1 MAANF
6 YYDVVS
12 VFFVLAVMIL
22 VHEWGHFAAAK
33 LFGVRVEVFSIGFG
47 KRLVGF
53 RRGETDYRISALPFG
68 GYVKMSGE
76 SPLDQRAGVP
86 EEFMSHPRWQRVV
99 IALAGPFMNIAL
111 AIGLL
116 TWVYMVH
123 YEHPLFLDQQAVVGW
138 VAPGSA
144 AEKAGIQ
151 PGDKI
156 IQIGSTKNPDW
167 EYVLSKILISPHSA
181 VQLVLQRGDQQLQ
194 KTVFPDASGQDQLG
208 DAGLVAQQ
216 PFTVTHLE
224 PGMPADKAGIQ
235 IGDDIVAVDGA
246 AVRSTQS
253 LSHLLQQTKSHPV
266 VLTVMRGGQQ
276 QDVTITP
283 QLTTSDDG
291 QKVYRIG
298 ILSMPVHV
306 DKLPFTQA
314 LSHSIDSN
322 RKNSLLILE
331 LVKRM
336 MQRRVSVK
344 QMEGPIGI
352 ARISGMAAQEKGW
365 TPLMQV
371 MAAISLNLG
380 IFNLFPIP
388 ILDGGLILLLLIE
401 SVIRRD
407 ISQPIKERIYQAA
420 FVCLILFAGM
430 VIFNDIVKVIPGITH
445 RVQ

>member
-1 MAANF
+1 MAANL
-6 YYDVVS
+6 YYDIVS

-22 VHEWGHFAAAK
+22 VHELGHFAAAK

-47 KRLVGF
+47 KRLLGF
-53 RRGETDYRISALPFG
+53 RRGDTDYRISALPFG

-76 SPLDQRAGVP
+76 NPLDHRGGGP

-99 IALAGPFMNIAL
+99 IALAGPCMNILL

-123 YEHPLFLDQQAVVGW
+123 YEHPLYLDQPAVVGW
-138 VAPGSA
+138 VSPGSV

-167 EYVLSKILISPHSA
+167 EYVFSKIMISPHSS
-181 VQLVLQRGDQQLQ
+181 VRLIIQRGDQQLE
-194 KTVFPDASGQDQLG
+194 KTISPDVIGQEQLG

-216 PFTVTHLE
+216 PFTVTHME
-224 PGMPADKAGIQ
+224 PGMPAAKSGMQ
-235 IGDDIVAVDGA
+235 IGDDIVAADGMP
-246 AVRSTQS
+246 VRSTQS
-253 LSHLLQQTKSHPV
+253 LSRLLQQTKNHPV
-266 VLTVMRGGQQ
+266 VLTVVRNGQEVK
-276 QDVTITP
+276 VTVTP
-283 QLTTSDDG
+283 QLTTSDEG
-291 QKVYRIG
+291 KQVYRIG

-306 DKLPFTQA
+306 DKLPFMQA
-314 LSHSIDSN
+314 LSRSIDSN
-322 RKNSLLILE
+322 QKNSLLILE

-336 MQRRVSVK
+336 MQRKISIK

-352 ARISGMAAQEKGW
+352 ARVSGMAAQQQGW

-407 ISQPIKERIYQAA
+407 ISQSIKERIYQAA

-430 VIFNDIVKVIPGITH
+430 VIFNDMMKVIPGFTH
-445 RVQ
+445 HVQ

>member
-1 MAANF
+1 MAATL

-47 KRLVGF
+47 KRLLGF
-53 RRGETDYRISALPFG
+53 RRGDTDYRISAIPFG

-76 SPLDQRAGVP
+76 SPLDQRAGTP
-86 EEFMSHPRWQRVV
+86 DEFMSHPRWQRVV
-99 IALAGPFMNIAL
+99 IALAGPFMNILL
-111 AIGLL
+111 AVGLL
-116 TWVYMVH
+116 TWVFMVH
-123 YEHPLFLDQQAVVGW
+123 YEHPLYLDQAAVVGW
-138 VAPGSA
+138 IAPGSA

-167 EYVLSKILISPHSA
+167 EYVFSKVMISPHSP
-181 VQLVLQRGDQQLQ
+181 VELVIQRGDQQLQ
-194 KTVFPDASGQDQLG
+194 KTVFPDVFGKEQLG
-208 DAGLVAQQ
+208 DAGFVAQQ
-216 PFTVTHLE
+216 PFTVTQME
-224 PGMPADKAGIQ
+224 PSMPAAKSGMQ
-235 IGDDIVAVDGA
+235 IGDDIVAADRVP
-246 AVRSTQS
+246 VRSTQS
-253 LSHLLQQTKSHPV
+253 LSHLLQQTKNNPV
-266 VLTVMRGGQQ
+266 LLTVMRKGQQ
-276 QDVTITP
+276 LDLTVTP

-298 ILSMPVHV
+298 IISMPVRI
-306 DKLPFTQA
+306 DKLPFVQA

-322 RKNSLLILE
+322 QKNSLLILE

-336 MQRRVSVK
+336 MQRRISIK

-352 ARISGMAAQEKGW
+352 ARVSGMAAQEKGW

-445 RVQ
+445 HLQ

>member
-1 MAANF
+1 MAAAL
-6 YYDVVS
+6 YYDIVS

-53 RRGETDYRISALPFG
+53 RRGETDYRISLLPFG

-76 SPLDQRAGVP
+76 NPLDQCAGGP

-116 TWVYMVH
+116 TCVYMVH
-123 YEHPLFLDQQAVVGW
+123 YEHSLYLDQAAAVGW

-156 IQIGSTKNPDW
+156 IQIGSTRNPDW
-167 EYVLSKILISPHSA
+167 EFVLSKIMISPNTP
-181 VQLVLQRGDQQLQ
+181 VELIIQRGDQQLP
-194 KTVFPDASGQDQLG
+194 KTVFPEVAGKEQFG
-208 DAGLVAQQ
+208 EAGLVPQQ
-216 PFTVTHLE
+216 PFTVTQME
-224 PGMPADKAGIQ
+224 PGMPAARSGMQ
-235 IGDDIVAVDGA
+235 IGDDIVAANGVP
-246 AVRSTQS
+246 VRSTQS
-253 LSHLLQQTKSHPV
+253 LSHLLQQSKDHPV
-266 VLTVMRGGQQ
+266 VLTVMRNGQQ
-276 QDVTITP
+276 LDLTISP
-283 QLTTSDDG
+283 QLATADDG

-298 ILSMPVHV
+298 ILSMPVRI
-306 DKLPFTQA
+306 DKLPFMQA

-322 RKNSLLILE
+322 QKNSMLILE

-336 MQRRVSVK
+336 MQRRISMK

-352 ARISGMAAQEKGW
+352 ARVSGMAAQQKGW

-407 ISQPIKERIYQAA
+407 ISQPVKERIYQAA

-430 VIFNDIVKVIPGITH
+430 VIFNDIVKVIPGFTH
-445 RVQ
+445 HVQ

>member
-1 MAANF
+1 MAANL
-6 YYDVVS
+6 YYSIVS

-22 VHEWGHFAAAK
+22 VHELGHFAAAK

-53 RRGETDYRISALPFG
+53 RRGETDYRISILPFG

-76 SPLDQRAGVP
+76 NPLDQRAGGP

-123 YEHPLFLDQQAVVGW
+123 YEHPLYLDQAAVVGW

-144 AEKAGIQ
+144 AEKVGIQ

-156 IQIGSTKNPDW
+156 IQIGSSKNPDW
-167 EYVLSKILISPHSA
+167 EYVLTKIMISPHSS
-181 VQLVLQRGDQQLQ
+181 VRLIIQRGDQQLE
-194 KTVFPDASGQDQLG
+194 KTISPDVIGQEQLG

-216 PFTVTHLE
+216 PFTVTHME
-224 PGMPADKAGIQ
+224 PGMPAAKSGMQ
-235 IGDDIVAVDGA
+235 IGDDIVAADDTP
-246 AVRSTQS
+246 VRSTQS
-253 LSHLLQQTKSHPV
+253 LSHLLQQTKNHPV
-266 VLTVMRGGQQ
+266 VLTVRRNGQE
-276 QDVTITP
+276 VKLTVTP

-291 QKVYRIG
+291 KQVYRIG

-314 LSHSIDSN
+314 LSRSIDSN
-322 RKNSLLILE
+322 QKNSMLILE

-336 MQRRVSVK
+336 MQRKVSIK

-352 ARISGMAAQEKGW
+352 ARVSGMAAQQQGW

-430 VIFNDIVKVIPGITH
+430 VIFNDMMKVIPGITH
-445 RVQ
+445 HVQ

>member
-1 MAANF
+1 MAATI
-6 YYDVVS
+6 YYSVVS
-12 VFFVLAVMIL
+12 VFFVLAIMIL

-47 KRLVGF
+47 KRLIGF

-76 SPLDQRAGVP
+76 NPLDKRSGAP
-86 EEFMSHPRWQRVV
+86 EEFMSHPRWQRVM
-99 IALAGPFMNIAL
+99 IALAGPFMNIVL
-111 AIGLL
+111 AVGLL
-116 TWVYMVH
+116 TGVFMVH
-123 YEHPLFLDQQAVVGW
+123 FEHPLYLDQAAVVGW
-138 VAPGSA
+138 VSPGSA

-151 PGDKI
+151 AGDKI

-167 EYVLSKILISPHSA
+167 EFVLSKIMISPHSA
-181 VQLVLQRGDQQLQ
+181 VQLVIQRGDQQLQ
-194 KTVFPDASGQDQLG
+194 KNVYPDAVGQDQLG

-216 PFTVTHLE
+216 PFTVTQME
-224 PGMPADKAGIQ
+224 PNMPAAKAGMQ
-235 IGDDIVAVDGA
+235 VGDDIVAVDGTP
-246 AVRSTQS
+246 VRSTQS
-253 LSHLLQQTKSHPV
+253 LSRSLQETKSHPV
-266 VLTVMRGGQQ
+266 VLTVKRKGEELN
-276 QDVTITP
+276 ISLTP

-298 ILSMPVHV
+298 ILSMPVRI
-306 DKLPFTQA
+306 DKLPFAQA
-314 LSHSIDSN
+314 LSRSVESN
-322 RKNSLLILE
+322 EKNSMLILE

-336 MQRRVSVK
+336 MQRKISMK

-352 ARISGMAAQEKGW
+352 ARVSGMAAQEQGW

-430 VIFNDIVKVIPGITH
+430 VIFNDVMKVIPGITH
-445 RVQ
+445 HLQ

>member
-1 MAANF
+1 MAAAL
-6 YYDVVS
+6 YYDIVS

-47 KRLVGF
+47 KRLAGF
-53 RRGETDYRISALPFG
+53 RRGDTDYRISLLPFG

-76 SPLDQRAGVP
+76 NPLDKRAGGP

-111 AIGLL
+111 AIVLL
-116 TWVYMVH
+116 TCVFMVH
-123 YEHPLFLDQQAVVGW
+123 YEHSLYLDQAAAVGW

-156 IQIGSTKNPDW
+156 IQIGSTRNPDW
-167 EYVLSKILISPHSA
+167 EFVLSKIMISPNSP
-181 VQLVLQRGDQQLQ
+181 VELIIQRGDQQLP
-194 KTVFPDASGQDQLG
+194 KTVVPEVAGKEQFGE
-208 DAGLVAQQ
+208 AGLVPQQ
-216 PFTVTHLE
+216 PFTVTQME
-224 PGMPADKAGIQ
+224 PGMPAAKSGMQ
-235 IGDDIVAVDGA
+235 IGDDIVAANGMP
-246 AVRSTQS
+246 VRSTQS
-253 LSHLLQQTKSHPV
+253 LAHLLQQSKDHPV
-266 VLTVMRGGQQ
+266 VLTVMRNGQQ
-276 QDVTITP
+276 LDLTITP
-283 QLTTSDDG
+283 QLATADDG

-298 ILSMPVHV
+298 ILSMPVRV
-306 DKLPFTQA
+306 DKLPFMQA

-322 RKNSLLILE
+322 QKNSMLILE

-336 MQRRVSVK
+336 MQRRISIK

-352 ARISGMAAQEKGW
+352 ARVSGMAAQQKGW

-430 VIFNDIVKVIPGITH
+430 VIFNDIVKMIPGITH
-445 RVQ
+445 HVQ

>member
-1 MAANF
+1 MAATL

-12 VFFVLAVMIL
+12 VFFVLAIMIL

-47 KRLVGF
+47 KRLLGF
-53 RRGETDYRISALPFG
+53 RRGDTDYRISAIPFG

-76 SPLDQRAGVP
+76 SPLDQRAGTP
-86 EEFMSHPRWQRVV
+86 DEFMSHPRWQRVV
-99 IALAGPFMNIAL
+99 IALAGPFMNILL
-111 AIGLL
+111 AVGLL
-116 TWVYMVH
+116 TWVFMVH
-123 YEHPLFLDQQAVVGW
+123 YEHPLYLDQAAVVGW
-138 VAPGSA
+138 IAPGSA

-167 EYVLSKILISPHSA
+167 EYVFSKVMISPHSP
-181 VQLVLQRGDQQLQ
+181 VELVIQRGDQQLQ
-194 KTVFPDASGQDQLG
+194 KTVFPDVFGKEQLG
-208 DAGLVAQQ
+208 DAGFVAQQ
-216 PFTVTHLE
+216 PFTVTQME
-224 PGMPADKAGIQ
+224 PSMPAAKSGMQ
-235 IGDDIVAVDGA
+235 IGDDIVAADRVP
-246 AVRSTQS
+246 VRSTQS
-253 LSHLLQQTKSHPV
+253 LSHLLQQTKNNPV
-266 VLTVMRGGQQ
+266 LLTVMRKGQQ
-276 QDVTITP
+276 LDLTVTP

-298 ILSMPVHV
+298 IISMPVRI
-306 DKLPFTQA
+306 DKLPFVQA

-322 RKNSLLILE
+322 QKNSLLILE

-336 MQRRVSVK
+336 MQRRISIK

-352 ARISGMAAQEKGW
+352 ARVSGMAAQEKGW

-445 RVQ
+445 HLQ

>member
-1 MAANF
+1 MAATL

-12 VFFVLAVMIL
+12 VFFVLAIMIL

-47 KRLVGF
+47 KRLLGF
-53 RRGETDYRISALPFG
+53 RRGDTDYRISAIPFG

-76 SPLDQRAGVP
+76 SPLDQRAGTP
-86 EEFMSHPRWQRVV
+86 DEFMSHPRWQRVV
-99 IALAGPFMNIAL
+99 IALAGPFMNILL
-111 AIGLL
+111 AVGLL
-116 TWVYMVH
+116 TWVFMVH
-123 YEHPLFLDQQAVVGW
+123 YEHPLYLDQAAVVGW
-138 VAPGSA
+138 IAPGSA

-167 EYVLSKILISPHSA
+167 EYVFSKVMISPHSP
-181 VQLVLQRGDQQLQ
+181 VELVIQRGDQQLQ
-194 KTVFPDASGQDQLG
+194 KTVFPDVFGKEQLG
-208 DAGLVAQQ
+208 DAGFVAQQ
-216 PFTVTHLE
+216 PFTVTQME
-224 PGMPADKAGIQ
+224 PSMPAAKSGMQ
-235 IGDDIVAVDGA
+235 IGDDIVAADGVP
-246 AVRSTQS
+246 VRSTQS
-253 LSHLLQQTKSHPV
+253 LSHLLQQTKNNPV
-266 VLTVMRGGQQ
+266 LLTVMRKGQQ
-276 QDVTITP
+276 LDLTVTP

-298 ILSMPVHV
+298 IISMPVRI
-306 DKLPFTQA
+306 DKLPFVQA

-322 RKNSLLILE
+322 QKNSLLILE

-336 MQRRVSVK
+336 MQRRISIK

-352 ARISGMAAQEKGW
+352 ARVSGMAAQEKGW

-445 RVQ
+445 HLQ